1 MVISVDDI
9 NMSVSVPALIK
20 DSFIQGGK
28 FIVLDNG
35 YCEMYTG
42 GFSVVFPVSVGDEK
56 WAFRCWHVTIDKA
69 MERYKLLS
77 AVLPSYKLPYFI
89 DFHYE
94 EQGIVVSGTT
104 YPTIR
109 MKWVKGC
116 NIKDYI
122 RRNLNNSEK
131 LFRLAAR
138 FLKMVRT
145 LHKASIAH
153 GDLQHENIMV
163 NSRGELV
170 LIDYDSLFIPELK
183 GVADEDIIAGKPDYQ
198 HPCRGKNKTANP
210 KIDYF
215 SEVVILLGIL
225 GLAKN
230 RTLWEKYRV
239 SDSDGLLF
247 SKEDYSDIKKS
258 RIYKDLNCLGYP
270 FHELLQILCSYLRCS
285 DINQLEPFDS
295 FSVFDEKFDIVQYFK
310 KQAEQEKEDALWEEV
325 IKQDTIYAY
334 SKYLADYPNGKY
346 VPSANKRISEIKE
359 KRKILVEAT
368 AIDKKAWKE
377 ADSIGTIECYTKYLQ
392 EFPLGAYVLKA
403 KDKIEEIRWKVAE
416 NTDTIDAYNDYLKYY
431 RCGRASIA
439 RARIKLIKA
448 EARYWDKVLAENT
461 IDDYNAYLKEYPNG
475 KHKNEAK
482 WRSEQLTERIKRERR
497 IRHVVAAIFCVVL
510 LASLV
515 FVGLKVIKH
524 ESGDLPKEMVEGKL
538 PEKAEPQQ
546 NIPSL
551 EMKTDELITAME
563 IAKKYGDQIDGKV
576 KMEAKNSLEELCKS
590 GSDRYNNLKQRYDR
604 L

>member
-1 MVISVDDI
+1 M
-9 NMSVSVPALIK
+9 
-20 DSFIQGGK
+20 
-28 FIVLDNG
+28 DNG

-56 WAFRCWHVTIDKA
+56 WAFRCWHATIDKA

-230 RTLWEKYRV
+230 RTLWEKYQV

-247 SKEDYSDIKKS
+247 SKEDYSDIRKS

-295 FSVFDEKFDIVQYFK
+295 FSVFDEKFDIVQYFN
-310 KQAEQEKEDALWEEV
+310 KQAEQEKDDALWEEV
-325 IKQDTIYAY
+325 IRQDTIYAY
-334 SKYLADYPNGKY
+334 SKYLADYPNGKH
-346 VPSANKRISEIKE
+346 VSNANKRVSEIEE
-359 KRKILVEAT
+359 KLKIIAEAAT
-368 AIDKKAWKE
+368 VDKRAWKE
-377 ADSIGTIECYTKYLQ
+377 ADSIGTIESYTMYLQ
-392 EFPLGAYVLKA
+392 KFPSGANALKA

-416 NTDTIDAYNDYLKYY
+416 KADTIEAYNNYLKYC
-431 RCGRASIA
+431 RSGRANLA
-439 RARIKLIKA
+439 RARIKQIKA
-448 EARYWDKVLAENT
+448 DDGLWDKAFSNNT
-461 IDDYNAYLKEYPNG
+461 IDGYNDYLRKYPIG
-475 KHKNEAK
+475 KHEVEAK
-482 WRSEQLTERIKRERR
+482 KQLAQLTEQIKRHRKTRR
-497 IRHVVAAIFCVVL
+497 VIVAIFCAGMMAL
-510 LASLV
+510 FAS
-515 FVGLKVIKH
+515 VGPEIIRYVCRDSSTEIV
-524 ESGDLPKEMVEGKL
+524 KEKS
-538 PEKAEPQQ
+538 PAEIVQQ
-546 NIPSL
+546 NISEL
-551 EMKTDELITAME
+551 EGETEKLIVALE
-563 IAKKYGDQIDGKV
+563 VAKKYGAIDNDK
-576 KMEAKNSLEELCKS
+576 KMEAKQNLEELRKGNS
-590 GSDRYNNLKQRYDR
+590 SKYNSLKQRYDR

>member
-131 LFRLAAR
+131 LFRLASR

-170 LIDYDSLFIPELK
+170 LIDYDSLFIPEFK

-225 GLAKN
+225 GLAKDK
-230 RTLWEKYRV
+230 TLWGKYHV
-239 SDSDGLLF
+239 ADSDGLLF
-247 SKEDYSDIKKS
+247 SKDDYSDIRRT
-258 RIYKDLNCLGYP
+258 RIYRDLDGLGYP
-270 FHELLQILCSYLRCS
+270 FHELLQVLCAYLKCS
-285 DINQLEPFDS
+285 NINQLEPFDS
-295 FSVFDEKFDIVQYFK
+295 FGIFDEAFDIVQYFK
-310 KQAEQEKEDALWEEV
+310 EQGEHEKEDASEAATV
-325 IKQDTIYAY
+325 D
-334 SKYLADYPNGKY
+334 
-346 VPSANKRISEIKE
+346 KR
-359 KRKILVEAT
+359 
-368 AIDKKAWKE
+368 AWKE
-377 ADSIGTIECYTKYLQ
+377 ADSIGTIESYTMYLHK
-392 EFPLGAYVLKA
+392 FPSGANALKA
-403 KDKIEEIRWKVAE
+403 KDRIEEIMWKDAE
-416 NTDTIDAYNDYLKYY
+416 KADTIEAYNNYLKY
-431 RCGRASIA
+431 CWSGRANLA
-439 RARIKLIKA
+439 RARIKQIKA
-448 EARYWDKVLAENT
+448 DDGLWDKAFSNNT
-461 IDDYNAYLKEYPNG
+461 IDGYNDYLRKYPIG
-475 KHKNEAK
+475 KHEVEAK
-482 WRSEQLTERIKRERR
+482 RQLDQLTEQIKRHRKTRR
-497 IRHVVAAIFCVVL
+497 VIVAIFCVGMMAL
-510 LASLV
+510 FAS
-515 FVGLKVIKH
+515 VGPEIIRYVCRDSSTEIV
-524 ESGDLPKEMVEGKL
+524 KEKS
-538 PEKAEPQQ
+538 PAEIVQQ
-546 NIPSL
+546 NISEL
-551 EMKTDELITAME
+551 ERETEKLIVALE
-563 IAKKYGDQIDGKV
+563 VAKKYGAIDNDK
-576 KMEAKNSLEELCKS
+576 KMEAKQNLEELRKGNS
-590 GSDRYNNLKQRYDR
+590 SKYNSLKQRYDR